1 MTVDKAIET
10 IKAVK
15 NGYEASD
22 EQLLRFIETAE
33 NMILSDIVRGREGD
47 VELTAQYGGTIDLDN
62 YREHVLCA
70 PKPFEDIYVQ
80 YAVSQL
86 DLLAEEG
93 ERYLNDMAV
102 FRDTFMDFKRYWWQM
117 HRQKSNYNYHY

>member
-1 MTVDKAIET
+1 MTVDKVIET

-15 NGYEASD
+15 CGYDAGD
-22 EQLLRFIETAE
+22 EQLVHYIETAE
-33 NMILSDIVRGREGD
+33 NMILSDIVSGREGD
-47 VELTAQYGGTIDLDN
+47 AEMMEQYGGAIDLDN
-62 YREHVLCA
+62 YRERELCA

-102 FRDTFMDFKRYWWQM
+102 FRDTFTDLKRWWWQT
-117 HRQKSNYNYHY
+117 HRQKSNYNYHF